1 MGKQNVQVKKLTRR
15 VQRANA
21 SIVPFARR
29 KRFNRSICETQKYME
44 CVTCCSIDFLLIY
57 SCYYVLR

>member
-21 SIVPFARR
+21 SIVPLARR
-29 KRFNRSICETQKYME
+29 KNTLDCKNVDTLKA
-44 CVTCCSIDFLLIY
+44 
-57 SCYYVLR
+57 

>member
-15 VQRANA
+15 VQRAKA

-29 KRFNRSICETQKYME
+29 KNIWN
-44 CVTCCSIDFLLIY
+44 V
-57 SCYYVLR
+57 